1 MDGMDE
7 EDVMISYDTTQAAG
21 DGMEA
26 SEEVAAS
33 SSNSADG
40 VPSFPAL
47 THEEMNRGQRASK
60 RKLLVPQHRVAPL
73 RKNWMEICDPI
84 VNHMKLD
91 IRYDVKKR
99 SIYMRTNELTE
110 HPNALQKCDDFIH
123 AFLLGFEVA
132 DAVAMLRLD
141 DIFVESFQIEDVKP
155 LHGDHLSRAIG
166 RISGKDGKVRFTI
179 ENVTR
184 TRIVVADKSIHI
196 MGSFNNIKV
205 ARDAI
210 CQLILGS
217 PPGKVYA
224 RLQSL
229 SSRIN
234 ERF

>member
-1 MDGMDE
+1 MEVEEEDVVIDYSVSHTSGDAMDE
-7 EDVMISYDTTQAAG
+7 EATG
-21 DGMEA
+21 EGMA
-26 SEEVAAS
+26 H
-33 SSNSADG
+33 ADG

-47 THEEMNRGQRASK
+47 SRSEMNGSK
-60 RKLLVPQHRVAPL
+60 RSRRKLLVPHHRLQPL

-91 IRYDVKKR
+91 IRMDTKTR
-99 SIYMRTNELTE
+99 HIHLRTNEQTE
-110 HPNALQKCDDFIH
+110 HPNALQKCDDFLH
-123 AFLLGFEVA
+123 AFLLGFEVG

-155 LHGDHLSRAIG
+155 LKGDHLSRAIG

-184 TRIVVADKSIHI
+184 TRIVVADKRISIL
-196 MGSFNNIKV
+196 GSFNNIKV

-224 RLQSL
+224 RLQSMA
-229 SSRIN
+229 SRIN